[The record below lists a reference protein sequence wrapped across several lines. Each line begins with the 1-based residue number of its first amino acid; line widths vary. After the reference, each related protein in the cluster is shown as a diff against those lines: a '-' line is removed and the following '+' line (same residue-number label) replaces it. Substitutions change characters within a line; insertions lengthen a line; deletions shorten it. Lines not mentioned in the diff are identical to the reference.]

1 MKNKLIIPIIIKKM
15 NYRALTILNILLNS
29 RPEFESEEDAL
40 KWLKNI
46 EEFCNISGVFVRFK
60 TELVEPNKIS
70 DKIIDIDF
78 NKIFDV

>member
-1 MKNKLIIPIIIKKM
+1 M

-46 EEFCNISGVFVRFK
+46 EEFCNISGVFVRCK
-60 TELVEPNKIS
+60 KDLVEPINKIP
-70 DKIIDIDF
+70 DKIVDTDF
-78 NKIFDV
+78 EKIFDV